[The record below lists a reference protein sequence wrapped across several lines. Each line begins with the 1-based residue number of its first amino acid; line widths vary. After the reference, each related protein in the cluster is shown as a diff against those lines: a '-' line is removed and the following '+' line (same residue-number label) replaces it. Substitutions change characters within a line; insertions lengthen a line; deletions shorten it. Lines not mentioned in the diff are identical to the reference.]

1 MGAIILKQ
9 LLRIQIVDDFQP
21 WIRLLETIVENA
33 QLGQVICTASDG
45 YVALRKAEEL
55 KPDLILLDI
64 NIPTI
69 NGIELARALQPCQ
82 FRPLIL
88 FVSHYETPSIVR
100 AAIEAGGNG
109 FVLKT
114 HIRQDLEQAILAI
127 RNGERFL
134 SEKLQPHFDS

>member
-1 MGAIILKQ
+1 MKA
-9 LLRIQIVDDFQP
+9 LRIQIVDDFQP
-21 WIRLLETIVENA
+21 WIRMLETIVENA

-69 NGIELARALQPCQ
+69 NGIDLARALQRIQ
-82 FRPLIL
+82 VRPLIL
-88 FVSHYETPSIVR
+88 FVSDHDTPSIVR
-100 AAIEAGGNG
+100 AAIEAGGSG

-114 HIRQDLEQAILAI
+114 HVRQDLEQAIIAI

-134 SEKLQPHFDS
+134 TNKLQPHFDR